1 MDDSLRIDALTKTR
15 NESRQY
21 MKTFKPILATA
32 ALIAVAFCGC
42 ETFSQRSHHRATSV
56 MKFLYP
62 HNTERVESTAT
73 PVLSLPLRVGIAFVP
88 LEQSTTERGFGGL
101 PASDATV
108 NEAQKIALMK
118 EVSKHFERYPFV
130 KSIEFIPSAYLT
142 PGGSFANLEQLRTM
156 FGVDVIALL
165 SYDQVQFTDENLF
178 SLSYWT
184 IVGIYTIQGERND
197 THTMLDAVVY
207 DIPSRKM
214 LFRAPGISHIKGGAT
229 PVDLSKKLRE
239 DSQKGF
245 TMAASD
251 LTTNLDFQLNEF
263 KDRIRKSPDE
273 IKVVAK
279 PGYAG
284 AAAMEPW
291 EVVLLCGLTLAG
303 LTVPRR
309 DLPSP
314 VGTTSTRPHIHPTTV
329 QQRRIP

>member
-1 MDDSLRIDALTKTR
+1 
-15 NESRQY
+15 
-21 MKTFKPILATA
+21 MKIFKPILAAA

-73 PVLSLPLRVGIAFVP
+73 PVLSLPLKVGIAFVP
-88 LEQSTTERGFGGL
+88 LEQSTTERGYGGL
-101 PASDATV
+101 PVSDATV
-108 NEAQKIALMK
+108 NEAQKLALMK
-118 EVSKHFERYPFV
+118 EVSKHFEQYPFV
-130 KSIEFIPSAYLT
+130 KSIELIPSAYLT

-165 SYDQVQFTDENLF
+165 SYDQVQFTDENLL

-184 IVGIYTIQGERND
+184 IVGIYTIHGEHND
-197 THTMLDAVVY
+197 THTMVDAVVY

-229 PVDLSKKLRE
+229 PVNLSKELRE
-239 DSQKGF
+239 DSEKGF

-251 LTTNLDFQLNEF
+251 LTTNLNFQLSEF

-284 AAAMEPW
+284 AATIRPW
-291 EVVLLCGLTLAG
+291 EVVALCGLTLAG
-303 LTVPRR
+303 LLIPRKRSAPGRDDFHVVPIFIPPPLSNAGEFRKTSR
-309 DLPSP
+309 KPLI
-314 VGTTSTRPHIHPTTV
+314 VGDEVTRL
-329 QQRRIP
+329 